1 MSNDD
6 AGPIGP
12 LAVLR
17 GIRGG
22 DLALIASMFGQFFLV
37 ITAFWI
43 MKPLKKAVLI
53 QFYDAGGLTLF
64 GYTFTA
70 AEAELIA
77 KLLNMATAFVAV
89 VAFTLLSRRLQ
100 RQGLMVAWIAFFAAG
115 EALFAWYG
123 VDRNA
128 LSVWSFYL
136 FGDLFS
142 TVMVAAFFAFLND
155 SVDAAQAKRLYGP
168 IGLGGVLGGAFGS
181 IAVAAWIDDLS
192 LHTWLIVCIAISVAV
207 AVLALIAGSLVAGRD
222 VERAADAGDEERSDG
237 GAAMEGALL
246 VWRSRY
252 LLSIVAIVGIYE
264 VISTVLDF
272 QFTSTVAHYRDGDAI
287 GEHLASVF
295 AFTNAVAAAVQLFGT
310 SFIMTRFGVGAALL
324 VLPST
329 VLLGSAAFLA
339 LPVLW
344 VGSSLNTLDNAFN
357 YSVNQS
363 AKETLYVPRPRA
375 EKYRAKAFIDMFVQR
390 AAKAL
395 AVGVSLGMGYFFDDF
410 AAVRWLSFL
419 TIALVAIWAVAARYA
434 GREFRE
440 LETSRDAAR

>member
-1 MSNDD
+1 MRNDD
-6 AGPIGP
+6 SGPTGP
-12 LAVLR
+12 LAILR

-22 DLALIASMFGQFFLV
+22 DLALIALMFGQFFLV

-53 QFYDAGGLTLF
+53 QFYDAGGLHLL

-89 VAFTLLSRRLQ
+89 VAFSLLSRRLQ
-100 RQGLMVAWIAFFAAG
+100 RQGLMVAWIAFFTAG

-192 LHTWLIVCIAISVAV
+192 LGKWLFVCIAIGIFV
-207 AVLALIAGSLVAGRD
+207 AVLALIAGRLVSGRGA
-222 VERAADAGDEERSDG
+222 EPAADAGEEERSDG
-237 GAAMEGALL
+237 NAAMEGALL

-252 LLSIVAIVGIYE
+252 LLSIVAIVGLYE

-329 VLLGSAAFLA
+329 VLLGSAGFLA

-363 AKETLYVPRPRA
+363 AKETLYVPRSRA

-410 AAVRWLSFL
+410 AAVRWLSL
-419 TIALVAIWAVAARYA
+419 VTIALVAIWVVAARYA
-434 GREFRE
+434 GREFKE
-440 LETSRDAAR
+440 LETSRGAVR

>member
-64 GYTFTA
+64 GHTFTA